1 MNLHYQRK
9 LERDKQSANLLQQDR
24 KRGNNLCLRLLLYEY
39 RSNHALQSQKLH
51 VGRSIAELIFR
62 SILPN
67 IFVWLD
73 EKALSSNHPIERHL
87 TRLGINFARDRLHT
101 FSNLYKLQSPDRNFH
116 PFTTEAASQHN
127 ITKEADDYCLSA
139 LLVILARALTS

>member
-87 TRLGINFARDRLHT
+87 TRLGFNIARDRLHT
-101 FSNLYKLQSPDRNFH
+101 FSNLYKFQSPDRKFH
-116 PFTTEAASQHN
+116 PFTTESTSVNN
-127 ITKEADDYCLSA
+127 IAKVAKYNCLSS
-139 LLVILARALTS
+139 LRVVLARALTS